1 MATENEKVLKESCED
16 VARGLQHLCEVVLE
30 QESRLKA
37 LEQGEFERNLEDEL
51 RLLKQHIENVEDA
64 EKRKVALSKLA
75 ELCNILG
82 ILVLDI
88 EDMEEK
94 S

>member
-30 QESRLKA
+30 QESRLEA
-37 LEQGEFERNLEDEL
+37 LEQAECERNFEDEL
-51 RLLKQHIENVEDA
+51 RRLKQRIEKIKDA
-64 EKRKVALSKLA
+64 EKRKAALSKLA